1 MTARDL
7 VYGRQGGRVVSG
19 DRTLIDPAT
28 CPRCTTCGQP
38 MVLGQRGEHV
48 ICAERDG
55 REHAQAVYPKA
66 KP

>member
-28 CPRCTTCGQP
+28 CPRCTICGEP
-38 MVLGQRGEHV
+38 MVLGQRNAHIVCVDATGGH
-48 ICAERDG
+48 
-55 REHAQAVYPKA
+55 HPQAVYPKDR
-66 KP
+66 P